1 MAARTLP
8 PRLDIMTS
16 HTISIHIMTTP
27 RELQRGHKGPAMEGV
42 IASWYAKNTK
52 GEARAMRETAERIAA
67 ELRPGARVLEVA
79 PGPGYMTVELAKL
92 GLKVSALDI
101 SHAFVGMTKANAAAA
116 GFDVDA
122 RQGNASQNPFADASF
137 DYVVCRAA
145 FKNFADPLGAIN
157 EMHRVLVPGGQA
169 SILDLRK
176 ESSPGEVRAEVDRM
190 QLSAL
195 NALMTRATFRF
206 FLLKNAYT
214 KEDLERMAAESRFGA
229 CTVHNRGI
237 EFDARFVK
245 RG

>member
-1 MAARTLP
+1 MRPARSSAVIVWYTLLRCATLAIWSLPRSLISVCIRYGCIGSSHTSDSTTIDNGVRGRAGALMAARTLP

-176 ESSPGEVRAEVDRM
+176 ESSP
-190 QLSAL
+190 
-195 NALMTRATFRF
+195 
-206 FLLKNAYT
+206 
-214 KEDLERMAAESRFGA
+214 
-229 CTVHNRGI
+229 
-237 EFDARFVK
+237 
-245 RG
+245 